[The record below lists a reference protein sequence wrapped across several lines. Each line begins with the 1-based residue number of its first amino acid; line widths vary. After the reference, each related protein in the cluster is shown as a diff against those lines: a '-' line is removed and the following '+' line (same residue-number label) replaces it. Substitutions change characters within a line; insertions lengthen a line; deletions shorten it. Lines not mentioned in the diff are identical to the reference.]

1 MSSPPSPTPPASRRF
16 TDPHEPKTSI
26 PEGLTIRGEIAG
38 AESVEL
44 RGVLQGPLT
53 TEGFCHVH
61 ESGSLQ
67 GRLVAGDVLVE
78 GFVEGEIVAR
88 GKVELRAKA
97 RVKADIR
104 AKTIAIADGCF
115 FDGQIHMEGADAE
128 VRFQE
133 RRKRS

>member
-1 MSSPPSPTPPASRRF
+1 MSSPAFPPPTSRRF
-16 TDPHEPKTSI
+16 TDPHEPKTMV
-26 PEGLTIRGEIAG
+26 PEGLTIRGEVAG
-38 AESVEL
+38 TESVEL

-61 ESGSLQ
+61 ETGSLQ
-67 GRLVAGDVLVE
+67 GKLTAVDVLVE
-78 GFVEGEIVAR
+78 GHVEGDIVAR
-88 GKVELRAKA
+88 GKVELGAKA
-97 RVKADIR
+97 RVKAHIR